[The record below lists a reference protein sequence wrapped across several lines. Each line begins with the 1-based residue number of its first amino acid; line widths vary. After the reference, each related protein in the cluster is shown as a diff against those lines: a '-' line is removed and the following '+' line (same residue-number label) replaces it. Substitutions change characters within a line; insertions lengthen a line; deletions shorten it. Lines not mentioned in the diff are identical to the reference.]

1 LHKIPNICLGKL
13 STRQKTLLFFPQ
25 LYQTGSRPNI
35 TQDDMKTIYNN
46 CIRPTIAQ
54 VLPHRLSHWPPS
66 YEMAFVQAQDVNMQ
80 LHLGTIEIPS
90 NLLTAFTTKLTQYL
104 EQHPNFK
111 DCFFYHEWRGMKGGT
126 AHDGAIGQQVDNA
139 FNSITADLDLTRIIP
154 DDWYADVAMELHA
167 PGKVLMWATGSH
179 PSLLRFLIPNIRDID
194 VTRLM
199 RSKNWQSDTS
209 ALIYSLAGFRSP
221 VSSTISTEGIAYIN
235 VYTTEKQP
243 TYQLHY
249 GAFRRH
255 IAQDILPTRLPRLL
269 KDIVQIGNMFGN
281 CRENCQEGC
290 VRVEVRIPLSN
301 AKEKLRQFSL
311 DLARDSIVVFNAE
324 EWW

>member
-1 LHKIPNICLGKL
+1 
-13 STRQKTLLFFPQ
+13 
-25 LYQTGSRPNI
+25 
-35 TQDDMKTIYNN
+35 
-46 CIRPTIAQ
+46 
-54 VLPHRLSHWPPS
+54 
-66 YEMAFVQAQDVNMQ
+66 MAFVQAQDVNKQ

-90 NLLTAFTTKLTQYL
+90 TMLAAFAAKLTEYL

-126 AHDGAIGQQVDNA
+126 AHDGAIGQQADRA
-139 FNSITADLDLTRIIP
+139 FNSITADLDFTRIIP
-154 DDWYADVAMELHA
+154 NDWHADVAMELYA
-167 PGKVLMWATGSH
+167 PGKVLMWATDSH
-179 PSLLRFLIPNIRDID
+179 PLLLQFLIPNISNDNIA
-194 VTRLM
+194 RLM

-209 ALIYSLAGFRSP
+209 TLIYSLAGFRSP
-221 VSSTISTEGIAYIN
+221 VSPTISTEDIKYIN

-243 TYQLHY
+243 TYQLHH

-269 KDIVQIGNMFGN
+269 EDIVRIGDMFGN
-281 CRENCQEGC
+281 CRDCCQEGC

-301 AKEKLRQFSL
+301 AREKLRQFPL
-311 DLARDSIVVFNAE
+311 DLARDSIIVFNAA